1 MARRMT
7 RKILDGKAETFNSLF
22 KASPGL
28 TVVRGFQCYNLEA
41 IDPETKR
48 RYSSELNAYGLTN
61 WEAAH
66 YLDGLIHAAQH
77 CRDGLGYLGRNRKNN
92 TLKLD

>member
-1 MARRMT
+1 MT
-7 RKILDGKAETFNSLF
+7 RKILDAKAETFNSMF
-22 KASPGL
+22 EKSPGV

-48 RYSSELNAYGLTN
+48 RYSSELNAYGLTS

-66 YLDGLIHAAQH
+66 YLDGLIHTA
-77 CRDGLGYLGRNRKNN
+77 GYIRNNKATFNR
-92 TLKLD
+92 